1 MEEKK
6 RLTATKAAIA
16 KFREEH
22 PSFTDDYLASSV
34 EKNYPDLYLDN
45 LEVAIE
51 IVKEL
56 YRRQEDLTDDSFVAL
71 LCEMTEGRKLVRY
84 GKEVI
89 LNGQIMA
96 KVRRLLDEI
105 YHDAHEKTVFWS
117 QYPLSQDS
125 DVKQHFK
132 ELCMQKGRTLAQ
144 QLYAEFNNRA
154 LCEAGELNGFIL
166 PFHCYSEPNGDV
178 VFTKNRRT
186 MDDYDESGHSVAS
199 EKDVVNRVSL
209 ERGGSSKKN
218 GCLGVIA
225 IGIILSL
232 LIAFI

>member
-1 MEEKK
+1 
-6 RLTATKAAIA
+6 
-16 KFREEH
+16 
-22 PSFTDDYLASSV
+22 
-34 EKNYPDLYLDN
+34 
-45 LEVAIE
+45 
-51 IVKEL
+51 
-56 YRRQEDLTDDSFVAL
+56 
-71 LCEMTEGRKLVRY
+71 
-84 GKEVI
+84 
-89 LNGQIMA
+89 
-96 KVRRLLDEI
+96 
-105 YHDAHEKTVFWS
+105 
-117 QYPLSQDS
+117 
-125 DVKQHFK
+125 
-132 ELCMQKGRTLAQ
+132 MQKGRTLAQ

-199 EKDVVNRVSL
+199 EKDVLNRVSL

-232 LIAFI
+232 LIALNPKKKTVPK

>member
-22 PSFTDDYLASSV
+22 PTFTDDYLVSSV
-34 EKNYPDLYLDN
+34 ERTYPDLYLDN
-45 LEVAIE
+45 LNVAVE

-56 YRRQEDLTDDSFVAL
+56 YRRQEDLTDESFIAL
-71 LCEMTEGRKLVRY
+71 LREMTEGRKLVRY

-89 LNGQIMA
+89 KTGQIMA
-96 KVRRLLDEI
+96 KVHQLLDEV

-125 DVKQHFK
+125 DVKLHFE
-132 ELCMQKGRTLAQ
+132 ELCKQKGRTLAQ

-154 LCEAGELNGFIL
+154 LYEAGELSGFIL
-166 PFHCYSEPNGDV
+166 PFHCYSEPI
-178 VFTKNRRT
+178 
-186 MDDYDESGHSVAS
+186 
-199 EKDVVNRVSL
+199 
-209 ERGGSSKKN
+209 
-218 GCLGVIA
+218 GCPRL
-225 IGIILSL
+225 
-232 LIAFI
+232 